1 MAVQRLAI
9 PSKDVQLVLVGP
21 VNYVKA
27 SRVQRVT
34 VNNDVPTTDIYQL
47 GSRTIAGTTQDTP
60 NITVT
65 FSVFDV
71 GIKVFGTLAGK
82 SITAFPVGGASI
94 TDLGQADVVVNVK
107 DETLEDYIRSMSAKR
122 LQVRDF
128 AFNYSVDGEA
138 TEDYTLIG
146 SEKRW
151 FKNDVIVDRFTT
163 GTTSFTLTQTPLVL
177 KNGNYAVS
185 VILDGVYGTE
195 VTGAPAAAG
204 EYRIVGTTLTTY
216 DTRVSQ
222 LLVVYHASPTGTNW
236 TDVSD
241 TEQAVAVR
249 GKDIGIKIAANAIA
263 RVQSVTINGTLNV
276 QPVREMTNRAIV
288 GYQSQTPTVEGTITV
303 LDTDSQLIS
312 LLTTG
317 TLSGVG
323 VYEYTVGETCPTSG
337 VSLKIEVLDPC
348 DVTLPYTVLKTIYVD
363 SIIPV
368 GESWT
373 SNVNNN
379 ATQTFNW
386 RSTTSRLQVY
396 SGAVV
401 LP

>member
-1 MAVQRLAI
+1 MARRLAI
-9 PSKDVQLVLVGP
+9 PSEDVQLVLVGP
-21 VNYVKA
+21 VNYFKA

-34 VNNDVPTTDIYQL
+34 VNNDVPTTDIYEL
-47 GSRTIAGTTQDTP
+47 GSASLAGTVQDTP

-71 GIKVFGTLAGK
+71 GIEVFGTLSGK
-82 SITAFPVGGASI
+82 SLTAFPAGGASI
-94 TDLGQADVVVNVK
+94 TDLGEADVIVNVQ
-107 DETLEDYIRSMSAKR
+107 DATLADYIKSMSAKR

-151 FKNDVIVDRFTT
+151 FKNDVIVDRYTT
-163 GTTSFTLTQTPLVL
+163 GTTSFLLTQTPLVL

-185 VILDGVYGTE
+185 VILDGVYQTE
-195 VTGAPAAAG
+195 VTGAPAATG
-204 EYRIVGTTLTTY
+204 QYRIVGTTLTTY
-216 DTRVSQ
+216 DTRASQ
-222 LLVVYHASPTGTNW
+222 LLVVYHANPAGNSW

-241 TEQAVAVR
+241 TAVPAAVR
-249 GKDIGIKIAANAIA
+249 GRDVQVLISANDIE
-263 RVQSVTINGTLNV
+263 RVQSVTINGNLNV
-276 QPVREMTNRAIV
+276 QPVREMSNRTIV
-288 GYQSQTPTVEGTITV
+288 GYQKQTPTVEGTITV
-303 LDTDSQLIS
+303 LDTDLELMS

-317 TLSGVG
+317 VTSGVG
-323 VYEYTVGETCPTSG
+323 VYEYNVGESCPSSG
-337 VSLKIEVLDPC
+337 VSLTIQILDPC
-348 DVTLPYTVLKTIYVD
+348 DTTLPYTVLKTVYVD

-386 RSTTSRLQVY
+386 RSTTAHLVVY
-396 SGAVV
+396 SGAH
-401 LP
+401 

>member
-1 MAVQRLAI
+1 MARRLAI
-9 PSKDVQLVLVGP
+9 PSEDVQLVLVGP
-21 VNYVKA
+21 VNYFKA

-34 VNNDVPTTDIYQL
+34 VNNDVPTTDIYEL
-47 GSRTIAGTTQDTP
+47 GSASLAGTVQDTP

-71 GIKVFGTLAGK
+71 GIEVFGTLTGK
-82 SITAFPVGGASI
+82 SLTAFPVGGASI
-94 TDLGQADVVVNVK
+94 SDLGEADVIVNVQ
-107 DETLEDYIRSMSAKR
+107 DATLVDYIKSMSAKR

-151 FKNDVIVDRFTT
+151 FKNDVIVDRFTV

-177 KNGNYAVS
+177 KNGHYAIS
-185 VILDGVYGTE
+185 VILDGVYQEE
-195 VTGAPAAAG
+195 VTGAPAASG

-216 DTRVSQ
+216 DTRASQ
-222 LLVVYHASPTGTNW
+222 LIVVYHANPAGTNW

-241 TEQAVAVR
+241 TIVPAAVR
-249 GKDIGIKIAANAIA
+249 GRDVEVKISANDIE
-263 RVQSVTINGTLNV
+263 RVQSVTINGNLNV
-276 QPVREMTNRAIV
+276 QPVREMSNRTIV
-288 GYQSQTPTVEGTITV
+288 GYQKQTPTVEGTITV
-303 LDTDSQLIS
+303 LDTDLELMS

-317 TLSGVG
+317 VISGVG
-323 VYEYTVGETCPTSG
+323 VYEYNVGESCPSSG
-337 VSLKIEVLDPC
+337 VSLTIEILDPC
-348 DVTLPYTVLKTIYVD
+348 DTTLPYTVLKTVYVD

-386 RSTTSRLQVY
+386 RSTTAHLVVY
-396 SGAVV
+396 SGSM
-401 LP
+401 